1 MYIISYTDAPTQL
14 ISTWR
19 TSGYTDE
26 NILRTLAMPAL
37 ICILIFSLLILIPA
51 ARPQAMRI

>member
-1 MYIISYTDAPTQL
+1 MCIIPYTDAPTRL

-37 ICILIFSLLILIPA
+37 ICILIFSIYFIPV

>member
-1 MYIISYTDAPTQL
+1 MYLNSYTDAPTRL

-37 ICILIFSLLILIPA
+37 TCILIFSLFIFVPA